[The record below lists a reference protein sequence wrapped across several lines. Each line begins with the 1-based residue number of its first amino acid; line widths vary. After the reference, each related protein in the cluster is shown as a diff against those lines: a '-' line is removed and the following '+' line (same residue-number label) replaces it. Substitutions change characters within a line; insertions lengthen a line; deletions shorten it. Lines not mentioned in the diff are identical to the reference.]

1 MDERVPPPRKKCK
14 RYNIPWHAHYLTFS
28 CFRRQPFFSGK
39 HAPLWFLEALEVARR
54 LERFHLW
61 SYVVM
66 PEHAHLLIWP
76 GEDYSI
82 SRILWRLKK
91 PVADRAIEFVKAR
104 HPDFLRR
111 MEHRTAG
118 GRIAHSFWQA
128 GGGYDRNLWTAKEIR
143 EKIRYIH
150 ENPVRRGLVEDAR
163 HWPWSS
169 CRAWLDGVD
178 EPLRIDKESIPV
190 LVE

>member
-14 RYNIPWHAHYLTFS
+14 RYNTPWHAHYLTFS
-28 CFRRQPFFSGK
+28 CLRRQPFFSGNQ
-39 HAPLWFLEALEVARR
+39 APLWFLEAVEEARR
-54 LERFHLW
+54 LEGFLLW
-61 SYVVM
+61 SFVVM
-66 PEHAHLLIWP
+66 PEHAHLLIRP

-82 SRILWRLKK
+82 SRILWRIKK
-91 PVADRAIEFVKAR
+91 PLADRAIEFVKANR
-104 HPDFLRR
+104 PAFLRR
-111 MEHRTAG
+111 MERRSAA
-118 GRIAHSFWQA
+118 GRITHSFWQA

-143 EKIRYIH
+143 EKIHYIH

-163 HWPWSS
+163 KWAWSS